1 MGANLIYTVK
11 YSTIGPIF
19 NEVEII
25 KTTRAKLIRNTQES
39 RYTME
44 FDVDDILD
52 IFDEGAWDDI
62 GDFIEKIN
70 SSDGLEKKELIIEMM
85 NYYGIKFDEP
95 EDLIGLYQSYKGNYS
110 DYVGELIDKVANNL
124 ENYSSELEDV
134 PVLVES
140 WI

>member
-70 SSDGLEKKELIIEMM
+70 SSDGLEKKELISEMM
-85 NYYGIKFDEP
+85 NYYGVKFDDP
-95 EDLIGLYQSYKGNYS
+95 EDLIELYQSYKGNYS
-110 DYVGELIDKVANNL
+110 DYAGDLIDKVVKNL
-124 ENYSSELEDV
+124 EDYSSELEDV